1 MSNAYLK
8 NCIFTIS
15 ILSLIIIA
23 NGCSSDKELISDWTN
38 KQIKIDGETSDWQSN
53 LAYLSDDNVALGFRN
68 DGKYLY
74 ICLTTTDFTKVL
86 PMFRSGFII
95 WFEPE
100 NGGKTIGIK
109 YPMHNVLNNT
119 QETPNL
125 NERIYDR
132 GNPSAFIEKMLERQ
146 SELQVLNEDKYPLT
160 DIPIEN
166 NEGIKAKLGYHSDRF
181 IYELQMP
188 LNDNK
193 YAYKIPAL
201 PGEKIKVKFETEELE
216 RKGFNGERGEG
227 MGMPRGEGGERPGGF
242 GGEGRHG
249 GMRPGMNKGDRSFEP
264 LNFSIEL
271 TLKKENSQLSVN

>member
-1 MSNAYLK
+1 MSNSYLK
-8 NCIFTIS
+8 NYIFIIS
-15 ILSLIIIA
+15 FLSLIILV

-53 LAYLSDDNVALGFRN
+53 LVYLSDDNVALGFKN

-74 ICLTTTDFTKVL
+74 ICLTTNDFTKVL
-86 PMFRSGFII
+86 PMFRGGFII

-109 YPMHNVLNNT
+109 YPMHNILNNSE
-119 QETPNL
+119 ETPNL

-146 SELQVLNEDKYPLT
+146 NELQVLNEDKYPLT
-160 DIPIEN
+160 DIPAES
-166 NEGIKAKLGYHSDRF
+166 NEGIRAKLRYHSDRF

-201 PGEKIKVKFETEELE
+201 PGEKVKVKFETEETE
-216 RKGFNGERGEG
+216 SKDFRGERSGSVRISG
-227 MGMPRGEGGERPGGF
+227 GEGGERPEGF
-242 GGEGRHG
+242 GGEGRRG
-249 GMRPGMNKGDRSFEP
+249 GMRPGMNKGGSFKP
-264 LNFSIEL
+264 LNFSVEL
-271 TLKKENSQLSVN
+271 TLKKENSQLSGN